1 MAGTIRPLIEALG
14 EVPDPRS
21 RRGRRYSLAS
31 LLALACAASLCG
43 YRSYGAMAEWG
54 RNDGAELLRALGF
67 TRGTAPCAATFFLAF
82 RGLDRAAFERVLGA
96 WAAEVLAATG
106 PPTEAPGVEALAVD
120 GKTLRGSRKQGAPG
134 THLPSVVSQRVGLT
148 VAQVAVDAKT
158 NEIPVTALALRELVL
173 TGRVVTMDALLTQ
186 RAIAQAIGAGG
197 GDDVMVA
204 KGNQPQ
210 LEQDIATV
218 FTAPP
223 STPPSRRPRPRIGAT
238 GAWSSAA

>member
-1 MAGTIRPLIEALG
+1 MTGPIRPLIEVLG

-21 RRGRRYSLAS
+21 RHGRRYTLAS
-31 LLALACAASLCG
+31 LLALACAATLCG

-54 RNDGAELLRALGF
+54 RNYGRELLEALGF

-82 RGLDRAAFERVLGA
+82 RELDRVAFERVLGT

-106 PPTEAPGVEALAVD
+106 EPTEATDLEALAVD

-134 THLPSVVSQRVGLT
+134 THLLSVVSQRVGLT

-158 NEIPVTALALRELVL
+158 NEIPVTTTLLRELVL

-186 RAIAQAIGAGG
+186 RAIAQTICDGG
-197 GDDVMVA
+197 GDYVMVA

-223 STPPSRRPRPRIGAT
+223 STAPSPRARSGT
-238 GAWSSAA
+238 RGTVGSSSAA

>member
-1 MAGTIRPLIEALG
+1 MPGTIRPLIEVLA

-21 RRGRRYSLAS
+21 RHGRRYSLAS
-31 LLALACAASLCG
+31 LLALACAATLCG

-54 RNDGAELLRALGF
+54 RNYGADLLGALGF
-67 TRGTAPCAATFFLAF
+67 TRGTVPCAATFFLAF
-82 RGLDRAAFERVLGA
+82 REVDRAAFERVLGA
-96 WAAEVLAATG
+96 WATEVLAATG
-106 PPTEAPGVEALAVD
+106 PPAGATGVEALAVD

-134 THLPSVVSQRVGLT
+134 THLLSVVSQRVGLT

-158 NEIPVTALALRELVL
+158 NEIPVTATVLRDLVL

-186 RAIAQAIGAGG
+186 RAIARTIRAGG
-197 GDDVMVA
+197 GDYVMVA

-210 LEQDIATV
+210 LEQDIAAV

-223 STPPSRRPRPRIGAT
+223 STSPAPRARPPTGAT
-238 GAWSSAA
+238 GASSAAA